1 MKKIILLATV
11 FLALAACNNEDNFIN
26 EPTEARISAT
36 IGKSRASGTKW
47 DAGDN
52 IGITMGDWYA
62 NMEYTT
68 TGDGMFTGTPMYFK
82 NTTDKVKFT
91 AYYPFAGTEGT
102 AAGTISYS
110 TKAENQTAAK
120 QPEFDFLFALKEDI
134 TGKDP
139 QVTLTFSHMM
149 SKITLIFN
157 NGDGAD
163 VSKITSYAIEGL
175 VLEGTFNTQT
185 GDCAV
190 NNATT
195 AQIIS
200 MTTSGV
206 QSMVELPS
214 LIVFP
219 QTVTAV
225 KLKVSDSEGQDY
237 ECPLTFEGNRL
248 ESGNN
253 YQFTVRVNKAG
264 LIVDL
269 LTITDWN
276 TKSVTTD
283 ADAV

>member
-1 MKKIILLATV
+1 MKKIFLLATAA
-11 FLALAACNNEDNFIN
+11 LALAACNNEDNFIN

-36 IGKSRASGTKW
+36 IGKSRASGAKW
-47 DAGDN
+47 EAGDR

-68 TGDGMFTGTPMYFK
+68 TGDGLFTGTPMYFK
-82 NTTDKVKFT
+82 NTTKKVTFT
-91 AYYPFAGTEGT
+91 AYYPFKGTEGT
-102 AAGTISYS
+102 SAGTIKYTTS
-110 TKAENQTAAK
+110 AVDQTPEK
-120 QPEFDFLFALKEDI
+120 QLEFDFLFARKEDI

-157 NGDGAD
+157 NGNGAD

-190 NNATT
+190 NTNTDAK
-195 AQIIS
+195 IIS
-200 MTTSGV
+200 ITTSGV

-248 ESGNN
+248 QSGNN

-264 LIVDL
+264 LTVEL
-269 LTITDWN
+269 LSITDWN
-276 TKSVTTD
+276 TKPVTTD